1 MSGSF
6 DIRLGTADDEPDLR
20 HLVGSTPM
28 PGAVTVRF
36 AREPDYFLGT
46 TIMGDPCDVIVG
58 RHLPDGAL
66 AGMAC
71 RAERQSF
78 VSGVETRTGYLGQIR
93 IAEGLRG
100 NWLIQRGARLAREL
114 SPPGLV
120 YLGVIARENPR
131 ARGALIERRPPG
143 GLRAQRLSGL
153 TTCAILLRRRQPRPA
168 SGIRVGCAS
177 DAMMPQVVAF
187 LRGHGAS
194 RQFFPAY
201 SIDDF
206 TGGTRMRGLAAHDVM
221 IAHRGDAILGVMAAW
236 DQMAYK
242 QDIVEGYG
250 PALAR
255 LRPAYDAA
263 ARLVGTR
270 PLTAPGEAMPLS
282 FSACIAVADD
292 DPQVMRALV
301 GACATR
307 AFERGHAYLMVGLA
321 DGDPLLPVVR
331 RWPHVTYH
339 SDIFAFSW
347 DADPAGM
354 LDRRIPYVEI
364 ATL

>member
-1 MSGSF
+1 VSGGF
-6 DIRLGTADDEPDLR
+6 DIRLGTAADEPDIR
-20 HLVGSTPM
+20 RLVGSTPM

-58 RHLPDGAL
+58 RHLPSGAL

-71 RAERQSF
+71 RAERSSF
-78 VSGVETRTGYLGQIR
+78 VNGVETRTGYLGQIR
-93 IAEGLRG
+93 IAEGYRG

-131 ARGALIERRPPG
+131 ARRALIERRPPG
-143 GLRAQRLSGL
+143 GLRAVRLSGL
-153 TTCAILLRRRQPRPA
+153 TTCAIPLRGHVPRPVA
-168 SGIRVGCAS
+168 GIRVGCAS
-177 DAMMPQVVAF
+177 DAMLPQVVAF
-187 LRGHGAS
+187 LRGHGLS

-201 SIDDF
+201 SLEDF
-206 TGGTRMRGLAAHDVM
+206 TGGARMRGLAAHDVM
-221 IAHRGDAILGVMAAW
+221 IAHRGNAILGIMAAW
-236 DQMAYK
+236 DQMTYK

-250 PALAR
+250 RSLTR

-263 ARLVGTR
+263 ARLLGAR
-270 PLTAPGEAMPLS
+270 PLTPPGEAMSLS
-282 FSACIAVADD
+282 FAACTSVADD

-301 GACATR
+301 GACARR

-339 SDIFAFSW
+339 SDIFALSW
-347 DADPAGM
+347 DTDPAAA
-354 LDRRIPYVEI
+354 LDRRVPYVEI

>member
-1 MSGSF
+1 VSGGF
-6 DIRLGTADDEPDLR
+6 DIRLATAADEPDIR

-46 TIMGDPCDVIVG
+46 TIMGEPCDVIVG
-58 RHLPDGAL
+58 RHLPDGTL

-71 RAERQSF
+71 RAERRSF
-78 VSGVETRTGYLGQIR
+78 VNGAETQTGYLGQIR
-93 IAEGLRG
+93 IAEGFRG
-100 NWLIQRGARLAREL
+100 NWLVQRGARLAREL

-120 YLGVIARENPR
+120 YVGVIARENPR

-143 GLRAQRLSGL
+143 GLHAVRLSGL
-153 TTCAILLRRRQPRPA
+153 TTCAILLRRHEPRQVK
-168 SGIRVGCAS
+168 GIRVGPAS

-187 LRGHGAS
+187 LRGHGVS

-201 SIDDF
+201 SLDDF

-221 IAHRGDAILGVMAAW
+221 IAHRGDATLGVMAVW

-250 PALAR
+250 RTLGR
-255 LRPAYDAA
+255 MRPAYDAA
-263 ARLVGTR
+263 ARLLGMQ
-270 PLTAPGEAMPLS
+270 PLTAPGEVMPLS
-282 FSACIAVADD
+282 FAACIAVADD
-292 DPQVMRALV
+292 DPQVMHALV
-301 GACATR
+301 GACARR

-321 DGDPLLPVVR
+321 DGDPLLPAVR

-347 DADPAGM
+347 DTDPAGM
-354 LDRRIPYVEI
+354 LDHRIPYVEI